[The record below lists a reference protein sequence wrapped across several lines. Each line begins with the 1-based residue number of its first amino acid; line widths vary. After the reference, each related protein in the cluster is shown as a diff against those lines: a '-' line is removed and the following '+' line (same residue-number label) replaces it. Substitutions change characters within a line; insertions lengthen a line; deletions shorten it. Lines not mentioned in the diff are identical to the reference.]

1 MFEVLVVADNINAEL
16 VEDEPVLP
24 VLRLVRG
31 LVAVQPPT
39 QLPHRF
45 NHHDEHSATE
55 LVQQIH
61 QPGGLSHGVVQQSH
75 RPVPVPRRHIE

>member
-1 MFEVLVVADNINAEL
+1 MFEVLVVPDNISAEL

-31 LVAVQPPT
+31 LVAVHPPT

-55 LVQQIH
+55 LI
-61 QPGGLSHGVVQQSH
+61 
-75 RPVPVPRRHIE
+75 